1 MQTTIDR
8 ENRREYREKILANL
22 SAIVTE
28 IDELDRAVAAARDH
42 LHRQDRFFFQ
52 QAASIQEDASYGS
65 AEDLTELYLDTCQIL
80 SRLARART
88 HISAAGSLVHFYDYS
103 SNPVFDEY
111 AAAEAKYL

>member
-8 ENRREYREKILANL
+8 EKRREYREKILVNL

-28 IDELDRAVAAARDH
+28 IDELDRTVAAARDH
-42 LHRQDRFFFQ
+42 LHLQDRFFFQ
-52 QAASIQEDASYGS
+52 QAVNIQEDESYGTTQ
-65 AEDLTELYLDTCQIL
+65 DLTELYLDTCQMI

-88 HISAAGSLVHFYDYS
+88 HINAAGSLVHFYNYS

-111 AAAEAKYL
+111 AAAEAIHQ